1 MRRIRMTAIM
11 GDEII
16 EEITELLDC
25 ERDSTIDEIVEE
37 WAKEQVSFYW
47 EEEDE
52 EDEDDN

>member
-37 WAKEQVSFYW
+37 
-47 EEEDE
+47 
-52 EDEDDN
+52 